1 MATSLLE
8 RLPRL
13 VAHGRRQAQRL
24 VDSMHGRQ
32 RERAVPVECIA
43 VPGEAATDTGAP
55 SRRVL
60 CGVPALSVAALLA
73 EQLESRAPRIGRVV
87 VDLHPSCDDDA
98 LPARLARWTPCLAL
112 LRKVAP
118 SAALAVRVAPEEA
131 SIVQLVLDAYAL
143 RETEVEACAD
153 ATMLLLAEDASRLP
167 ALTSEATTCASE
179 ATTRKDAHWIA
190 CVHDATACA
199 SLRRTLLL
207 RGDTRFRIDA
217 VGATPAE
224 WMRRNTAAQ
233 PLAAMHAA
241 LVAYGAKPLTETAST
256 STPTGRRRAGAD
268 VVLGEVRRDGERT
281 LVWVDAPDRRT
292 GEATLCRAIT
302 RREHGRYDRVVVLG
316 WHFAPMLGQQLAARG
331 DTRVEVQ
338 AIRCLPRGER
348 GPVLRVDPRGFA
360 PIDGLARACVD
371 RRRSRSA
378 PDFEWV
384 NVQLGDDLGEPVV
397 DWSVDP
403 AHDGDVFRGAW
414 HALRDGEP
422 GARGVSLRLPRH
434 DGPRRVCVRAIGADG
449 RASELLY
456 VVLC

>member
-8 RLPRL
+8 RLPRI

-24 VDSMHGRQ
+24 VDSTHGRQ
-32 RERAVPVECIA
+32 RERAVPVEWID
-43 VPGEAATDTGAP
+43 VPGDAATDTGAP

-73 EQLESRAPRIGRVV
+73 EQRECRAPRIGRVV
-87 VDLHPSCDDDA
+87 VDLHPACDGDA
-98 LPARLARWTPCLAL
+98 LPARLARWAPCLAL

-118 SAALAVRVAPEEA
+118 SAALALRVAPDEA
-131 SIVQLVLDAYAL
+131 SIVQLVLDAYTL
-143 RETEVEACAD
+143 RDTDVEPHAD
-153 ATMLLLAEDASRLP
+153 ATTLLLAEDASRLP
-167 ALTSEATTCASE
+167 ALASE
-179 ATTRKDAHWIA
+179 TKTTTKDAHWIA
-190 CVHDATACA
+190 CVRDATACA
-199 SLRRTLLL
+199 ALRRSLLL

-224 WMRRNTAAQ
+224 WMRRNAAAQ

-241 LVAYGAKPLTETAST
+241 LVAYGAKPLVETASMA
-256 STPTGRRRAGAD
+256 TPTGRRRAGAD

-292 GEATLCRAIT
+292 GEATVCRAIT

-316 WHFAPMLGQQLAARG
+316 WHVAPLLGQQLAGRG
-331 DTRVEVQ
+331 DLRVEVQ
-338 AIRCLPRGER
+338 AIRCLPRAER
-348 GPVLRVDPRGFA
+348 GPVLRIDPRGFA

-384 NVQLGDDLGEPVV
+384 NVQLGDDFGEPVV
-397 DWSVDP
+397 DWSIDP

-422 GARGVSLRLPRH
+422 GARSVSLRLPRH
-434 DGPRRVCVRAIGADG
+434 DGPRRVCVRALGADG